1 MIHEAEPVFGEIYEV
16 GDTIVYH
23 CEYCATDFYGTD
35 PLIMVQRVDGHEV
48 VCHTKPYRY
57 R

>member
-48 VCHTKPYRY
+48 VYHTKPYRY

>member
-16 GDTIVYH
+16 GDTIIYH
-23 CEYCATDFYGTD
+23 CEYCATSYYETE
-35 PLIMVQRVDGHEV
+35 PLGMVMRVDAHEA
-48 VCHTKPYRY
+48 VCHVKPYRY